1 MVLENKDD
9 SFNYDSYSMSKN
21 SSESVQYKWPGFCS
35 VQVYVMY
42 TCSLYIIE
50 IIAQLFTFLRYQEV
64 YKQKLIRK

>member
-1 MVLENKDD
+1 MTHIVWVRTVVRVYSISDQDSVL
-9 SFNYDSYSMSKN
+9 
-21 SSESVQYKWPGFCS
+21 S

-64 YKQKLIRK
+64 YKQKLIWK

>member
-1 MVLENKDD
+1 MKV
-9 SFNYDSYSMSKN
+9 YSKSDQDFVM
-21 SSESVQYKWPGFCS
+21 S

>member
-1 MVLENKDD
+1 MTHIVWVRTVVRVYSKSGQDFVL
-9 SFNYDSYSMSKN
+9 
-21 SSESVQYKWPGFCS
+21 S